1 MNRDRD
7 FASRQMPPGRNP
19 DFDQIIAGN
28 TETPFALESFVEYLS
43 ENHCIELLDF
53 LSDTKNYI
61 DAYRA
66 SAPDLCL
73 TRMTSDSRRLGK
85 QWKILMSTYIMPGS
99 PDELNVPEFIRV
111 RLLDHVNV
119 MISPPNPTALDP
131 AISYAHHL
139 LTDSA
144 LLPFIQSIR
153 SSGNYRMRNHR
164 NGQNGQDGRSDHNNH
179 GSCGSSLSPMLE
191 THSSSQGNFHP
202 ASGASVNQENRDLF
216 TEKNRWHDIAQSLIS
231 ENVTLSRRSASKQSR
246 SSGPRSSAISDGIL
260 VTGATSIT
268 DEVTLSMSSM
278 EVNNKLRTGRCKG
291 GTLLTVKILIFWVI
305 DLARAK

>member
-1 MNRDRD
+1 MEYTTMNRDRD
-7 FASRQMPPGRNP
+7 LASRQMPLGRNP
-19 DFDQIIAGN
+19 DFDQIISGN
-28 TETPFALESFVEYLS
+28 TETPFTLESFVEYLS

-85 QWKILMSTYIMPGS
+85 QWKILMSTYIMPGA

-153 SSGNYRMRNHR
+153 SSGNFKIRNNR
-164 NGQNGQDGRSDHNNH
+164 NGQNGQNGRSDHNNH
-179 GSCGSSLSPMLE
+179 GSCGNSLTPILE
-191 THSSSQGNFHP
+191 THSSSQGNFHS
-202 ASGASVNQENRDLF
+202 ASGASVNQEKRYVRD
-216 TEKNRWHDIAQSLIS
+216 TRP
-231 ENVTLSRRSASKQSR
+231 RRSQR
-246 SSGPRSSAISDGIL
+246 
-260 VTGATSIT
+260 
-268 DEVTLSMSSM
+268 TL
-278 EVNNKLRTGRCKG
+278 RYCQGGRMTPTK
-291 GTLLTVKILIFWVI
+291 
-305 DLARAK
+305 